1 MFGFDRNGFNI
12 FKDNTMTLVKML
24 RNALF
29 RTIGIDV
36 NTITIWGKRLRSSL
50 STVKTAED
58 L

>member
-1 MFGFDRNGFNI
+1 
-12 FKDNTMTLVKML
+12 MTLVKML